1 MSALVSPNVQKS
13 IILAPLKKMIS
24 KFNQPTL
31 PRYLLSNEQT
41 LEAFVCD
48 HPWHPPSPSGWF
60 YHRSR
65 NLTVNPRYLGSTA
78 SVPAP
83 GNLVW
88 AMTLC
93 RQGAGHL
100 SAAIT
105 HHHPVAGASS
115 NQTLSKSSSPFQLVR
130 QHISWCP
137 WCPAQRCRSRLSR
150 TSLSTHIT
158 LKIAF
163 QTYLS

>member
-1 MSALVSPNVQKS
+1 MTSM
-13 IILAPLKKMIS
+13 ILASLKMIS

-41 LEAFVCD
+41 LEAFVRD

-93 RQGAGHL
+93 RQGAEHL

-105 HHHPVAGASS
+105 HHHPVAGASKQPGFVKVLITVS
-115 NQTLSKSSSPFQLVR
+115 AG
-130 QHISWCP
+130 
-137 WCPAQRCRSRLSR
+137 PA
-150 TSLSTHIT
+150 THI
-158 LKIAF
+158 LVSMVSRPKM
-163 QTYLS
+163 SV

>member
-1 MSALVSPNVQKS
+1 MKIIAVQSTCIGHK
-13 IILAPLKKMIS
+13 
-24 KFNQPTL
+24 
-31 PRYLLSNEQT
+31 SNET
-41 LEAFVCD
+41 IPKAFVRDCLSIR
-48 HPWHPPSPSGWF
+48 HPQRVALSPITEPDRESQVFGE
-60 YHRSR
+60 HRFRTS
-65 NLTVNPRYLGSTA
+65 P
-78 SVPAP
+78 P

-105 HHHPVAGASS
+105 HHHPVAGASFV
-115 NQTLSKSSSPFQLVR
+115 TKSSSPFQLVR